1 MVCVFEKWRQ
11 PLIETETNGENA
23 ETQKN
28 LADSIK
34 AADCRFA
41 KRTLA
46 VLAGL
51 IFLVGCSDAGFFP
64 LCCPISLVT
73 FCLRYLPV
81 FRLKTNHFT
90 IQGGCN
96 YGNDG

>member
-1 MVCVFEKWRQ
+1 MVCVFDKWRQ

-23 ETQKN
+23 ETQES
-28 LADSIK
+28 LADSIE

-41 KRTLA
+41 KRTLT

-51 IFLVGCSDAGFFP
+51 ILLVGCSEAGFFP
-64 LCCPISLVT
+64 LCCSISLVA

-81 FRLKTNHFT
+81 FRPKSNNFT

-96 YGNDG
+96 DGNDG